1 MYQQLIISGYL
12 GQDPELRS
20 TPDGTPVCNFSVAV
34 NRAWTDDT
42 DTRQQETTWYRVTTW
57 QRQAE
62 ICDQYLK
69 KGDPVLIVAERVKTQ
84 AWIDRDGTP
93 RASIEVTPGTIRFLG
108 GPAAAAGLAG
118 AVPPSTP
125 ADEESTASEDDAV
138 EDDDIPF

>member
-69 KGDPVLIVAERVKTQ
+69 KGDPVLIVA
-84 AWIDRDGTP
+84 
-93 RASIEVTPGTIRFLG
+93 RAREN
-108 GPAAAAGLAG
+108 AGL
-118 AVPPSTP
+118 
-125 ADEESTASEDDAV
+125 D
-138 EDDDIPF
+138 